1 MFLFICLFSR
11 WDEEKWVDITH
22 HILHP
27 FSLQSI
33 KCYICIQYNSV
44 HRVVSVISS
53 RLAFI
58 DHFQAYYF
66 DRSDVALPGLYKYF
80 KKSSDD
86 EREHAMKFLAYQNKR
101 GGDVV
106 FTAIE
111 APAKNDWL
119 SAKNAMTEALKLEQK
134 VNEVRTS

>member
-1 MFLFICLFSR
+1 MGRYYTPYTSSLFVT
-11 WDEEKWVDITH
+11 KHKV
-22 HILHP
+22 LH
-27 FSLQSI
+27 LH
-33 KCYICIQYNSV
+33 QYNSV
-44 HRVVSVISS
+44 HRIVSVISS

-86 EREHAMKFLAYQNKR
+86 EREHAMKFLTYQNKR

-106 FTAIE
+106 FTPIE